1 MKLKY
6 QFTIDG
12 YSTMKSLYLN
22 SPEPLYIFIDG
33 SALCVHQESKSLRRY
48 PLSRVSRLVISC
60 QVYWN
65 SKALSKCLD
74 RGIGVNY
81 LSSSGTL
88 DTKATRKKYKTS
100 KLSELWYDFHID
112 QQSMSHY
119 KVWSRTHR
127 HRAVKLCAWLLGW
140 TPRAGIENIE
150 YTIKNA
156 ALTETELSTVSEFN
170 TRLVG
175 LVNMKIYEV
184 LNFKSIRL
192 VDEAGFRLHADILHS
207 IEWGLYPE
215 MVNYIRKASKSIS
228 MSELNSHKSVVVFFE
243 NNESTIDFILR
254 DFLIRLQHYLQ
265 SVY

>member
-6 QFTIDG
+6 QFIIDG

-22 SPEPLYIFIDG
+22 STEPLYIFIDG
-33 SALCVHQESKSLRRY
+33 PALCVHQESKSLRRY
-48 PLSRVSRLVISC
+48 PLLRVSRLVISC

-65 SKALSKCLD
+65 SKALSTCLD
-74 RGIGVNY
+74 SGIVVSY
-81 LSSSGTL
+81 LSSNGTL
-88 DTKATRKKYKTS
+88 DTKTARKKYRSS
-100 KLSELWYDFHID
+100 KLAELWNDFHID
-112 QQSMSHY
+112 QQSMIHY
-119 KVWSRTHR
+119 KVWSKTHR
-127 HRAVKLCAWLLGW
+127 YRAVKLCAWLLGW

-156 ALTETELSTVSEFN
+156 TLTEAELSTVSEFK

-175 LVNMKIYEV
+175 LLNVKIYEV

-192 VDEAGFRLHADILHS
+192 VDEAGSRLHADILHS

-228 MSELNSHKSVVVFFE
+228 MSELNSHKSVVFFFE
-243 NNESTIDFILR
+243 NNESAVDFILR

-265 SVY
+265 RVY